1 MFIEKEG
8 YKMKN
13 STGKDSKFNKPET
26 CTDWIRALI
35 LITTLLLP
43 AGALAQSTPIDDQAV
58 YLEETGIIEQQDN
71 YQQQS
76 ADPSGQDLSNPY
88 QTEKDYSNP
97 YQQPVITE
105 YEQDQ
110 MDQAQS
116 ALGVP
121 ESRRPQFDNF
131 LDARD
136 SAIISQEK
144 LDLLKQ
150 DEGF

>member
-1 MFIEKEG
+1 
-8 YKMKN
+8 MKN
-13 STGKDSKFNKPET
+13 STGKEIEFNKSVT
-26 CTDWIRALI
+26 CRDWVKTLI
-35 LITTLLLP
+35 LITALLFP
-43 AGALAQSTPIDDQAV
+43 AGVLAQSTPIDDPAV
-58 YLEETGIIEQQDN
+58 YPEETGINEQQDN

-105 YEQDQ
+105 FEQDQ

-116 ALGVP
+116 SLGVP
-121 ESRRPQFDNF
+121 ESRRPEFNNF
-131 LDARD
+131 FDARD

-150 DEGF
+150 EQNDGF